1 VLCISIN
8 LTFSPNPKRKTEV
21 LYGNENALKRGVQ
34 FMQNVKE
41 RMDISFDSRAPSIVI
56 EVEAYKNGYTDIRR
70 RGAKIR
76 ALTEITK
83 DNINYCKE
91 LMKIVDEFR
100 HLDGLKGGIAVSETE
115 YMATTILREAEPLA
129 QVIYSDVEEIIEQQ
143 QYFFDTIWRNGIPA
157 KRRIREIEDGL
168 KREFIDT
175 IKDSNEIEKITFN
188 LLRSATEEILILFSG
203 ANTFR
208 RYEEYDE
215 MSQIIKEAALQHGV
229 TVRIL
234 ADIDDIISK
243 ISRQNLREKE
253 VQSISIQ
260 HLSRPQQ
267 TKITILIVDKAYC
280 MTIEMKDPS
289 ARTFDDAIGLATY
302 SNSESTVS
310 SYISIFEN
318 LWVQSEIHQQKVRKT
333 KVNCLYWF

>member
-1 VLCISIN
+1 M
-8 LTFSPNPKRKTEV
+8 TFPPNPKRKTEV
-21 LYGNENALKRGVQ
+21 LYGNENAVKRGVQ

-41 RMDISFDSRAPSIVI
+41 RMDISFDFRAPSIVI
-56 EVEAYKNGYTDIRR
+56 EVEAYKNGYMDIRR
-70 RGAKIR
+70 RSAKIR

-91 LMKIVDEFR
+91 LIKIVDEFR
-100 HLDGLKGGIAVSETE
+100 HLDGLRGGIAVSETE

-129 QVIYSDVEEIIEQQ
+129 QVIYSNVEEIVEQQ
-143 QYFFDTIWRNGIPA
+143 QYFFDTLWRNGIPA
-157 KRRIREIEDGL
+157 KRRIREIEEGL

-188 LLRSATEEILILFSG
+188 LLRSATEEILILFSE
-203 ANTFR
+203 ANIFR
-208 RYEEYDE
+208 RYGEYNE
-215 MSQIIKEAALQHGV
+215 LLQVIKEAALKHGV

-234 ADIDDIISK
+234 ADIDDLIGK
-243 ISRQNLREKE
+243 TARQNLREKE

-318 LWVQSEIHQQKVRKT
+318 LWVQSEIRQQKSK
-333 KVNCLYWF
+333 KNKS

>member
-1 VLCISIN
+1 
-8 LTFSPNPKRKTEV
+8 
-21 LYGNENALKRGVQ
+21 
-34 FMQNVKE
+34 
-41 RMDISFDSRAPSIVI
+41 
-56 EVEAYKNGYTDIRR
+56 
-70 RGAKIR
+70 
-76 ALTEITK
+76 
-83 DNINYCKE
+83 
-91 LMKIVDEFR
+91 
-100 HLDGLKGGIAVSETE
+100 
-115 YMATTILREAEPLA
+115 
-129 QVIYSDVEEIIEQQ
+129 
-143 QYFFDTIWRNGIPA
+143 
-157 KRRIREIEDGL
+157 
-168 KREFIDT
+168 
-175 IKDSNEIEKITFN
+175 
-188 LLRSATEEILILFSG
+188 LILFSG

>member
-8 LTFSPNPKRKTEV
+8 LTFSPNPKRKTDV

-234 ADIDDIISK
+234 ADIDDVIGK

-289 ARTFDDAIGLATY
+289 ARIFDDAIGLATY